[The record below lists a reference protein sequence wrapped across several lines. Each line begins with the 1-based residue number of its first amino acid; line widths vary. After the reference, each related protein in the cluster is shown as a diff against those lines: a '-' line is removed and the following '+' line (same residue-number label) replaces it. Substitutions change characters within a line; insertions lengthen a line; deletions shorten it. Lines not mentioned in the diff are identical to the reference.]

1 MVHITEPKNFEEE
14 NWMYLSVGYH
24 NGKVIAKNESGELFY
39 IECEEEIAPIGTVI
53 SEGVVTPLE
62 ELEEGEQE
70 EIIKI
75 YADVVGE

>member
-53 SEGVVTPLE
+53 QEGAVTPIQ
-62 ELEEGEQE
+62 ELEEDEREKIELIYGNGES
-70 EIIKI
+70 
-75 YADVVGE
+75 